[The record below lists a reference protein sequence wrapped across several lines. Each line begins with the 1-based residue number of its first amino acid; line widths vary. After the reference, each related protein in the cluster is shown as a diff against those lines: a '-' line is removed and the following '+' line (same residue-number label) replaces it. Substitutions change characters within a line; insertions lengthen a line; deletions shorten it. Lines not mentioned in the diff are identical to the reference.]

1 MTTDDLVAAI
11 RGLPANAGPGT
22 GAARRLRAAWERAPA
37 LARSQAALL
46 LLADGGSL
54 PFGLTA
60 DRLPR
65 ALALATLASAEE
77 WAGSSPAEAEAQAV
91 GVLRR
96 LEAAGFPVADLAPLD
111 AVAAAWLPGPA
122 GAGTHTAM
130 IAHAADLVAGDP
142 PTSAAT
148 SLARGLLAA
157 ARRAWLAERHGL
169 ALPDEFRRA
178 FAGMSLSEAVAASGI
193 AKATLSRVMN
203 GQRRTTDAAA
213 LWILRRLE
221 EREEPDKK
229 TRLECKSPVPETC
242 QQM

>member
-1 MTTDDLVAAI
+1 MTTDDLIAAI
-11 RGLPANAGPGT
+11 RGLPVGIGPAT

-46 LLADGGSL
+46 LTDGGAL

-65 ALALATLASAEE
+65 VLALATLASAEE
-77 WAGSSPAEAEAQAV
+77 WAGLDPAEADAQAA

-96 LEAAGFPVADLAPLD
+96 LEAGGYPVADLAPLD

-130 IAHAADLVAGDP
+130 IAHAADLIAGDP
-142 PTSAAT
+142 PTLAAA
-148 SLARGLLAA
+148 SLARRLLAA

-169 ALPDEFRRA
+169 ALPEEFRRA

-193 AKATLSRVMN
+193 AKATLSRVLN
-203 GQRRTTDAAA
+203 GQRRGTDDAA

-221 EREEPDKK
+221 AREGPGEK
-229 TRLECKSPVPETC
+229 
-242 QQM
+242 MH